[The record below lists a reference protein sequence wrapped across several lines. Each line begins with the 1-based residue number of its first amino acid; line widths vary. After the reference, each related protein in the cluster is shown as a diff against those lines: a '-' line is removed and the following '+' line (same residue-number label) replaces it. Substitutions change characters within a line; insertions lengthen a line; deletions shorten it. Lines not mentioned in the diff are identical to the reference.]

1 MGRIEYYKGETIM
14 TKIPDI
20 SKITGKFDIQGIVKN
35 VKSMIS
41 PGVEIPETAKGDPIM
56 YKLSEITKELK
67 ILAELHVK
75 QADELAKLDGM
86 VGSLY
91 QDITTL
97 KNKSVGGEETLQ
109 TSEAPKEVATK
120 ETEKL
125 AVPETTTTSDEK
137 KE

>member
-1 MGRIEYYKGETIM
+1 M

-56 YKLSEITKELK
+56 YKLSEVTKGLK
-67 ILAELHVK
+67 ILAELQVK

-91 QDITTL
+91 QDIAAL
-97 KNKSVGGEETLQ
+97 KNKSAGGEETLQ
-109 TSEAPKEVATK
+109 MSAAPKEAAPEETEKPAEEAPKE
-120 ETEKL
+120 TEEP
-125 AVPETTTTSDEK
+125 AVPEATTTSDEK